1 MERSDIM
8 ADMNEK
14 VVMRV
19 GIYAFLAY
27 SIILIALYALLYF
40 THIGNYIIMLNTGID
55 VLFFIPIYAIIISLV
70 FSYKRVMKNHGAYE

>member
-14 VVMRV
+14 VVMRA

-27 SIILIALYALLYF
+27 SIILIVLYALLYF